1 MSRYFFAI
9 RTKRLLIS
17 GVAFLILSSLF
28 KTFPVLSQDYDSDLS
43 DEISLLSDQK
53 PESGISPIEQ
63 LGLTG
68 SLRGGYWSSNRLN
81 STENDFVSNSLW
93 LKLDKRLRRGV
104 TLYSE
109 AYVYSEDVLGEKSSD
124 GQLKELYVHLRSGDW
139 DYRLGRQI
147 VAWGRT
153 DRLNPTDNL
162 TPRDLTLL
170 SPEIDEDR
178 LGVEAIK
185 VSKIFGSYSS
195 IIGIWIAEFEPNNL
209 PPANSPGLQVR
220 EDIPK
225 TRGQYALKF
234 DQSGGDI
241 DWSISYFNGVD
252 LNADLAVVGL
262 VGSSLLASKTYNDVE
277 IFGADVATIKGSN
290 RYAAEVAFTKTE
302 DSTGNDPSVKN
313 NSIYSVFGLE
323 RDFGDNLSVTS
334 QLFYR
339 YVSDYEDPRQIADL
353 GIRSVA
359 TLSALANNQL
369 DQDEYGL
376 SIRVGKSW
384 FNETLDLEVSGAN
397 LLVRHGYLIR
407 PKLTYAINDEIKATA
422 GFEYFRGGPDTL
434 FGLQESNKLF
444 FSELRYYF

>member
-1 MSRYFFAI
+1 
-9 RTKRLLIS
+9 
-17 GVAFLILSSLF
+17 
-28 KTFPVLSQDYDSDLS
+28 
-43 DEISLLSDQK
+43 
-53 PESGISPIEQ
+53 
-63 LGLTG
+63 
-68 SLRGGYWSSNRLN
+68 
-81 STENDFVSNSLW
+81 
-93 LKLDKRLRRGV
+93 
-104 TLYSE
+104 
-109 AYVYSEDVLGEKSSD
+109 
-124 GQLKELYVHLRSGDW
+124 
-139 DYRLGRQI
+139 
-147 VAWGRT
+147 
-153 DRLNPTDNL
+153 
-162 TPRDLTLL
+162 
-170 SPEIDEDR
+170 
-178 LGVEAIK
+178 
-185 VSKIFGSYSS
+185 
-195 IIGIWIAEFEPNNL
+195 
-209 PPANSPGLQVR
+209 
-220 EDIPK
+220 
-225 TRGQYALKF
+225 
-234 DQSGGDI
+234 
-241 DWSISYFNGVD
+241 ISYFNGVD

-262 VGSSLLASKTYNDVE
+262 VGSSLLVSKTYNDVE

-302 DSTGNDPSVKN
+302 DSTGNDPGVKN